1 MNRAEHER
9 VRELIGLWMSC
20 QDKLAAIKEIALAGP
35 TQEQKMME
43 FHGDFPQ
50 LSNIKP
56 EILISKVDK
65 MSRFYI
71 SRDEM
76 RANVMLCAYPDKL
89 RRILTAYEQKKNK
102 HNSFTGKPFTHG
114 DIAYILKLRVE
125 RYHKIKDY
133 LGELLLEVDSG
144 ASTVDGLKIALK
156 SIA

>member
-56 EILISKVDK
+56 EILIGKVDK
-65 MSRFYI
+65 MSRFHI
-71 SRDEM
+71 TREEM
-76 RANVMLCAYPDKL
+76 RANVMLCAYSDKM
-89 RRILTAYEQKKNK
+89 RAILTGYEQKRNK
-102 HNSFTGKPFTHG
+102 HNPYTQKPFTHA
-114 DIAYILKLRVE
+114 DIAFALRLRLE
-125 RYHKIKDY
+125 SYHRIRDY
-133 LGELLLEVDSG
+133 LSDLLFKCDSG
-144 ASTVDGLKIALK
+144 EIRPDEIKAAMRQIA
-156 SIA
+156 